1 MAIIVVIILLV
12 IPSVILIWY
21 LLDSCKQIK
30 KDLKTIIEV
39 ERNIMEID
47 QEKRLYEK
55 QILKEMN
62 T

>member
-21 LLDSCKQIK
+21 LLDSCKKIK
-30 KDLKTIIEV
+30 KDIKTIIEV

-47 QEKRLYEK
+47 QEKKLYEK
-55 QILKEMN
+55 KILKEMN